1 MMFGPSSRYFGLE
14 AVKRTL
20 PNGDEVVF
28 VRRRIVP
35 PPERFALLHDHVVGH
50 GERLDHIA
58 FERLGDAEMFWR
70 LCDAN
75 RALRPEE
82 LTEAAGR
89 RLRIT
94 LPEGIPGPSNG

>member
-1 MMFGPSSRYFGLE
+1 MFGPGSRYFGL
-14 AVKRTL
+14 ATMKRTL
-20 PNGDEVVF
+20 PNGDEIVF
-28 VRRRIVP
+28 VRRRLVP
-35 PPERFALLHDHVVGH
+35 PPERFELLQEHIVSH

-58 FERLGDAEMFWR
+58 FEHLADAELFWR

-82 LTEAAGR
+82 LTEMAGR

-94 LPEGIPGPSNG
+94 LPEGIPGNSNG

>member
-1 MMFGPSSRYFGLE
+1 MFGPSSRYFGIE
-14 AVKRTL
+14 TVKRTL
-20 PNGDEVVF
+20 PDGEQVVF

-35 PPERFALLHDHVVGH
+35 PPERFERLHDHTVRQ

-58 FERLGDAEMFWR
+58 FERLGDAELFWR

-89 RLRIT
+89 ALRIT
-94 LPEGIPGPSNG
+94 LPEGIPGNGRG